1 MDLEQLFN
9 DNKEQSI
16 EGRYLTLESI
26 EPLLNKLNTNN
37 QLSVIGESVLKN
49 PIYSY
54 QIGQGKT
61 KILLWSQMHG
71 NESTTTKALFD
82 FLNVLH
88 NGSAFAAKLLDTFAF
103 YCIPMLNPDGAKS
116 YTRVNAN
123 EVDLN
128 RDSQNLTQPE
138 SRVLRT
144 VFDSFQPDFCFN
156 LHDQRTIFGV
166 DNTGQPAT
174 VSFLA
179 PSYNEEREINESR
192 LKAINLIAG
201 IDSALQQYIPGQV
214 GRFDDSFNLNCIGDT
229 FQALGA
235 PTLLFEAGHFPND
248 YLREETRKY
257 IFMALV
263 SSFVILSE
271 NDIVDNRIDKY
282 LSIPQNKVVF
292 YDFLY
297 KNVKLNYDGNEKI
310 TNFAAQYK
318 EELIENELFFN
329 AYFVEIG
336 DLEGYYGHFEYD
348 AKEAEY
354 KDEYGGFP
362 KLNQKA
368 DFYLGNSTKFVN
380 GLIKK

>member
-1 MDLEQLFN
+1 MDLEQLFI
-9 DNKEQSI
+9 DNKEKSI

-26 EPLLNKLNTNN
+26 EPLLIELNTNN
-37 QLSVIGESVLKN
+37 QLSVIGESVLKK

-54 QIGQGKT
+54 QIGEGKT

-88 NGSAFAAKLLDTFAF
+88 SDSVFSTKLLKTFTF
-103 YCIPMLNPDGAKS
+103 YCIPMLNPDGAER

-123 EVDLN
+123 EIDLN

-138 SRVLRT
+138 SKVLRD
-144 VFDSFQPDFCFN
+144 VFDSFEPHYCFN

-166 DNTGQPAT
+166 GSTGKPAT

-201 IDSALQQYIPGQV
+201 VNDLLQQYIPGQV
-214 GRFDDSFNLNCIGDT
+214 GRFDDGFNLDCIGDT
-229 FQALGA
+229 FQSLGV
-235 PTLLFEAGHFPND
+235 PTLLFEAGHFQQD
-248 YLREETRKY
+248 YQREKTRKFV
-257 IFMALV
+257 FMALV
-263 SSFVILSE
+263 SSFSILNENVIVA
-271 NDIVDNRIDKY
+271 NGIDKY
-282 LSIPQNKVVF
+282 LNIPQNKVVF

-297 KNVKLNYDGNEKI
+297 KNIKLNYDGVEKI

-318 EELIENELFFN
+318 EELIENELVFT
-329 AYFVEIG
+329 AYFVGIEG
-336 DLEGYYGHFEYD
+336 LQGYYGHFEYD
-348 AKEAEY
+348 ANGAAY
-354 KDEYGGFP
+354 KDKNENFP
-362 KLNQKA
+362 QLNQKA
-368 DFYLGNSTKFVN
+368 DFYLENSIKFVN
-380 GLIKK
+380 GLIKN